1 MNVKRFLL
9 AALAVFVTFQVT
21 DYIVHM
27 LILSET
33 YASIPE
39 VWRPDMMDKMYI
51 MYITGAV
58 LAILFTYI
66 FAKGYQGKGIMEGVR
81 YGLVIGLLM
90 TIVGSFN
97 QYAVYPLPYELVLQ
111 WFLYGLVQFIIA
123 GIVVSL
129 IYKPKA

>member
-21 DYIVHM
+21 DFVIHG
-27 LILSET
+27 LILGDF
-33 YASIPE
+33 YQANPDL
-39 VWRPDMMDKMYI
+39 WRPDMMDKMYI

-58 LAILFTYI
+58 LSIMFTYI
-66 FAKGYQGKGIMEGVR
+66 FAKGYQGKGVMEGAR

-90 TIVGSFN
+90 VLVGNFN
-97 QYAVYPLPYELVLQ
+97 QYAVYPLPYHLVLQ
-111 WFLYGLVQFIIA
+111 WFLYGMVQFIIA
-123 GIVVSL
+123 GVVVSL